1 MARKCF
7 YSFHYVPDNARASQ
21 VRNIGAI
28 EGNRPA
34 PDNDWEKV
42 TKGGDD
48 AIKRWIAEQMKG
60 RTCCIVL
67 VGSATANRKWINHEI
82 IKAWD
87 NGLGVVGIH
96 IHGLKNLNGDSP
108 FSVIDHSLK
117 EAAPEKDWKEKA
129 RRAIKRADVVIVMVG
144 PKTHQASGVLAE
156 VAIARD
162 EDKKIIQVIGYKDGN
177 YTAVPNAG
185 RLYSWNWDNLKKL
198 LS

>member
-7 YSFHYVPDNARASQ
+7 YSFHYTPDNARASQ
-21 VRNIGAI
+21 VRNIGVI

-48 AIKRWIAEQMKG
+48 AIKKWIAEQMKG

-96 IHGLKNLNGDSP
+96 IHGLRNLNGETSTQGNNP
-108 FSVIDHSLK
+108 FDC
-117 EAAPEKDWKEKA
+117 
-129 RRAIKRADVVIVMVG
+129 
-144 PKTHQASGVLAE
+144 
-156 VAIARD
+156 
-162 EDKKIIQVIGYKDGN
+162 IGFGN
-177 YTAVPNAG
+177 TG
-185 RLYSWNWDNLKKL
+185 KKL
-198 LS
+198 SSIVKCYNPAGVTSQDKYAWISKHLANAVEEAVDIRGKH